1 MNDVWLPDS
10 CKKSFVSVKRI
21 PQSGKFSSAF
31 DISVQNKICYAFIS
45 YNNTLITFQIQKYIP
60 HHVIFQIY
68 FWGWIK
74 AKENAKPPINRII
87 SANI

>member
-21 PQSGKFSSAF
+21 PQSGKFSSA
-31 DISVQNKICYAFIS
+31 SCICYAFIS